1 MVHKMPSNQPHS
13 NPQDHHASLN
23 RIYSPPSPL
32 ELTITLTAVV
42 CCYCILY
49 GPQVL
54 VNRWVL
60 HYQISPLQASSL
72 VYATLIPM
80 SIAPLSYGIFLG
92 VRDTRK
98 VILWGLGTLACLTGC
113 LFYTENYLS
122 MLMCRLA
129 QGFVLPAILTAT
141 MARLSSTG
149 SQHGPR
155 LITYYLCGTVIG
167 GLLGRLLTG
176 YYVDYFGLDTVWWWW
191 TALCMLVA
199 IALACIPSDS
209 IPFNSQKVTWKAL
222 QRVIR
227 LPSVVATLICGAFMF
242 GGFAAALNLLPIRA
256 EELGITGE
264 SVGRSSAIA
273 HRYWGYLAG
282 VVIALNAQRINRAL
296 GEQGRAP
303 AVGLIVMAGS
313 LLWGTLSLSY
323 APLSLM
329 VLGLCIGLFI
339 THPLLAAHLTQLNPL
354 ERGLMS
360 GLYVSSYYIG
370 GASFSWLAGLY
381 MESFGWESTLV
392 LLAILLILA
401 SGFIWMT
408 LKHQEK
414 SIGM

>member
-1 MVHKMPSNQPHS
+1 MRTTQLDAGTQNHL
-13 NPQDHHASLN
+13 ASTTQT
-23 RIYSPPSPL
+23 YVPPSL
-32 ELTITLTAVV
+32 CELTVLLTGVV

-54 VNRWVL
+54 INRWVI
-60 HYQISPLQASSL
+60 HYEISPLQASSL

-92 VRDTRK
+92 VSDTRK
-98 VILWGLGTLACLTGC
+98 VILWGLGILTCLTAL
-113 LFYTENYLS
+113 LFYTENYISILT
-122 MLMCRLA
+122 CRLA
-129 QGFVLPAILTAT
+129 QGFILPAILTAT
-141 MARLSSTG
+141 MARLSATG
-149 SQHGPR
+149 PDHGPR

-176 YYVDYFGLDTVWWWW
+176 YYVDYFGLETVWWWW
-191 TALCMLVA
+191 AGLCMLIA
-199 IALACIPSDS
+199 ITLACLPSDQV
-209 IPFNSQKVTWKAL
+209 PFNSQKVTWTAL
-222 QRVIR
+222 KRVVK
-227 LPSVVATLICGAFMF
+227 LPSVRATLVCGALMF

-264 SVGRSSAIA
+264 KTGSSAAVA

-282 VVIALNAQRINRAL
+282 VVIALNAQKINRVL

-303 AVGLIVMAGS
+303 AVGLLVMAGS
-313 LLWGTLSLSY
+313 LLWGTLSLVY

-339 THPLLAAHLTQLNPL
+339 THPLLAAHLTQLNPS

-370 GASFSWLAGLY
+370 GASCSWLAGLCMTY
-381 MESFGWESTLV
+381 FGWEHTLMM
-392 LLAILLILA
+392 LAIILILA
-401 SGFIWMT
+401 SGLIWVT
-408 LKHQEK
+408 LSQKEA
-414 SIGM
+414 